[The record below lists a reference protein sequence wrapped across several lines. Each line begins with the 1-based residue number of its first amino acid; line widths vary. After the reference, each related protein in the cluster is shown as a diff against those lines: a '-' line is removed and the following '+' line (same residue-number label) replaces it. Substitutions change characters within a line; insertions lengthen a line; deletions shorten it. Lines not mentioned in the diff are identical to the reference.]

1 MEKMNKSTR
10 VVGQEDRLLIAYTIR
25 HQEQVLE
32 TNAPGEPVEYIMGE
46 GQWPI
51 QIELAMLGEKAG
63 EQLVL
68 HYKAGDDVFGRTDP
82 ERIVTMDAID
92 FKSEPDP
99 GQLIEFNLENGEMI
113 EGQILSVFA
122 DKIEVDFNHP
132 YAGRDLNILI
142 QIVSIL

>member
-1 MEKMNKSTR
+1 MNKLAR
-10 VVGQEDRLLIAYTIR
+10 VVAQDDHLLITYTIR
-25 HQEQVLE
+25 HRDQILE
-32 TNAPGEPVEYIMGE
+32 ANAPGEPVEYRMGE

-51 QIELAMLGEKAG
+51 QIELAMLGEKVG

-68 HYKAGDDVFGRTDP
+68 QYKVGDNVFGCTDP
-82 ERIVTMDAID
+82 ERIVSMDAVD
-92 FKSEPDP
+92 FKSEPEP
-99 GQLIEFNLENGEMI
+99 GELIEFNVDNGDMI